1 MRIHTGERPFK
12 CHLCEEAFV
21 DDRRRFNHIE
31 RVHSKPE
38 DAKTCPQCDKKLRS
52 EYLLKR
58 HIYQVHPTVK
68 KGIPCDECDEIFNH
82 VSMLTTYNNLSPW
95 LRGSTINVVTH
106 KAGSSKQTKCRMVCK
121 NVCLELAG
129 IIIMFDVGRF

>member
-1 MRIHTGERPFK
+1 MRNHTGERPFK

-21 DDRRRFNHIE
+21 DDKVRFNHIE

-38 DAKTCPQCDKKLRS
+38 DAKPCPQCDRQLPS

-68 KGIPCDECDEIFNH
+68 KQVPCDECDEIFNQ
-82 VSMLTTYNNLSPW
+82 VSMLTTYKK
-95 LRGSTINVVTH
+95 TVVHVNVRNRLN
-106 KAGSSKQTKCRMVCK
+106 A
-121 NVCLELAG
+121 
-129 IIIMFDVGRF
+129 